1 MTIGKRI
8 NVDRSTVV
16 SSQVAEQISA
26 IIDNTFHGNIV
37 LVVQDYQLIQ
47 IDRNEKI
54 RPVTHG
60 NLAKKNTITQKG
72 INSNLMWTSIE
83 SALLQLAY
91 GQVVVVVKQGKI
103 VQIERTEK
111 KRVPGLMEGDGDG
124 I

>member
-1 MTIGKRI
+1 MTIGNRI

-72 INSNLMWTSIE
+72 INSNHMWTSIE